1 MKATIQDAA
10 HHHPVT
16 AHGAVLSTLSDS
28 TGRFQIVLADTGL
41 YRLHVEAI
49 GSQSFDTQSH
59 ILKDGDADLGI
70 LLLQSAAVAPHEVQ
84 IRGKRKTIGNEIDK
98 LIFDVNEMTLLTPHL
113 IFVLLTGK

>member
-1 MKATIQDAA
+1 LKATIQDAA

-16 AHGAVLSTLSDS
+16 GHGAVLSTLSDS
-28 TGRFQIVLADTGL
+28 TGRFQILLADTGL

-49 GSQSFDTQSH
+49 GSQSFDTLSH

-84 IRGKRKTIGNEIDK
+84 ITGKRKPIENEIDK